1 MEKLM
6 DMTITA
12 EYLTGKKNNTA
23 DVLSRTPMWRESGI
37 EDPLVL
43 RRQMAWFMPISS
55 FGLPRIVV
63 LA

>member
-43 RRQMAWFMPISS
+43 RRQMAWFMPIS
-55 FGLPRIVV
+55 
-63 LA
+63 